1 MRSRRVADGRV
12 VWEPPTHCPNGHRLK
27 PGTVLIGSD
36 VAKHWVLCRVCGLEI
51 QIRHDTGAVT
61 GAQGADASTPG

>member
-1 MRSRRVADGRV
+1 MWD
-12 VWEPPTHCPNGHRLK
+12 PPKRCPASHELN
-27 PGTVLIGSD
+27 PDTVLIGSD

-61 GAQGADASTPG
+61 IVERRPG